1 MAPALAWFYGHPELV
16 QITLW
21 LALGF
26 VISGLGTQHVALLRR
41 QMRFKTLAGVQL
53 AAEVVGLGAAVI
65 AALSGADY
73 WSLVIQR
80 LGWTLAL
87 TGGAWLTCRWRP
99 GAPRR
104 HQGLRSLLGY
114 GGNITGANL
123 INFATRNLDMVLIGW
138 WWGSVS
144 LGLYERSTKLL
155 MTPLNNRSEEHTS
168 ELQSLMRISYAVFC
182 LKKKNNTQHHK

>member
-1 MAPALAWFYGHPELV
+1 MNAGLGRAAAALACAMAPAVAAFYGHPELV

-80 LGWTLAL
+80 L
-87 TGGAWLTCRWRP
+87 
-99 GAPRR
+99 
-104 HQGLRSLLGY
+104 
-114 GGNITGANL
+114 
-123 INFATRNLDMVLIGW
+123 
-138 WWGSVS
+138 
-144 LGLYERSTKLL
+144 
-155 MTPLNNRSEEHTS
+155 RSEEHTS
-168 ELQSLMRISYAVFC
+168 ELQSLMRISYAV
-182 LKKKNNTQHHK
+182 

>member
-1 MAPALAWFYGHPELV
+1 
-16 QITLW
+16 
-21 LALGF
+21 
-26 VISGLGTQHVALLRR
+26 
-41 QMRFKTLAGVQL
+41 MRFKTLAGVQL
-53 AAEVVGLGAAVI
+53 AAGGVGLGAAVI

-114 GGNITGANL
+114 GGNITRANL
-123 INFATRNLDMVLIGW
+123 TNFATRNLHMVLIVW
-138 WWGSVS
+138 WWCPVLLALSA
-144 LGLYERSTKLL
+144 RSTTLL
-155 MTPLNNRSEEHTS
+155 MTPPTNLNHPLLRCPITTPPPPPH
-168 ELQSLMRISYAVFC
+168 
-182 LKKKNNTQHHK
+182 